1 MEEIEKEIEKET
13 EEIAKENENF
23 ANKEKEKKINNL
35 EPTHKEGF
43 SLKGNDSN
51 KKAANSSSN
60 ENNSKGETQSDSS
73 TMNNYFGQ
81 YYMYNPMTP
90 GNMDPKQMNQMYYFY
105 PVYMDPT
112 KMPKDMNGQ
121 NMMFFP
127 PMMGMYPPNFGEQGY
142 MQNTNTKKYHR

>member
-1 MEEIEKEIEKET
+1 MEEIEKEIDKET
-13 EEIAKENENF
+13 EEIEKENENF

-60 ENNSKGETQSDSS
+60 ENNSKGETQSDFS
-73 TMNNYFGQ
+73 TMNSYYPP
-81 YYMYNPMTP
+81 YYMYNPMLQS
-90 GNMDPKQMNQMYYFY
+90 NMDPKQMYYFY

-127 PMMGMYPPNFGEQGY
+127 TPMMGMYPPNFGEQGY
-142 MQNTNTKKYHR
+142 MQNTNPKK